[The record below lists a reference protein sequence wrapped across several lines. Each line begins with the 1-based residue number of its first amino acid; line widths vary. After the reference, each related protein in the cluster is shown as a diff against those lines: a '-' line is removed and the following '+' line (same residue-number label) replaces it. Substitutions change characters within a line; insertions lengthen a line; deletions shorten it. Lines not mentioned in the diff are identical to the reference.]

1 MFLSCEVTFLFL
13 PTSKTNIT
21 VLTLVFDNRIWVLF
35 VKVSFSFDMFVVDT
49 LILALKITETAVKCD
64 LLHYF
69 L

>member
-1 MFLSCEVTFLFL
+1 MFLGCEMTFLFL
-13 PTSKTNIT
+13 PTSEGNIA
-21 VLTLVFDNRIWVLF
+21 VLTLVFDNRLWVLF
-35 VKVSFSFDMFVVDT
+35 VKVCFSFDMFVVYT